1 MPILT
6 PPPASRT
13 AAAAV
18 DLRIAR
24 TLWQWLA
31 LGALAVV
38 LLPPARGDSAL
49 LGALPFWLLVVP
61 SIGLATLYR
70 HVLAAAWR
78 ARLVRATPRRR
89 RRVAAVRAA
98 RPVRGALTTVRAGV
112 VPLRHAR

>member
-6 PPPASRT
+6 PTSASRS

-38 LLPPARGDSAL
+38 LLPPARGDSVL
-49 LGALPFWLLVVP
+49 LGALPFWLLAVP
-61 SIGLATLYR
+61 ALGLATLYR

-89 RRVAAVRAA
+89 RRPAAVRAA
-98 RPVRGALTTVRAGV
+98 RPVRGALTSVRAGV
-112 VPLRHAR
+112 VPQRVAR